1 MKHFKQIMV
10 MVIAMA
16 MVLSMMSIGTVFAE
30 TPNGLTADSTI
41 TITGLDDK
49 DTVNLYKVIE
59 WDAGTA
65 DRRAGW
71 VLTTPFANDDACKA
85 VLQAINAV
93 SDGVY
98 ELKENDVKAFTDVIN
113 KGGADSVKTTGGTVK
128 NGESVTSVA
137 PGMYVAL
144 VKPAKTDTLYNP
156 IVVSADYSST
166 NGTNIM
172 GSETPLSETMVG
184 NATATAKKETLK
196 VEKTQDDPQDT
207 TDNSYDVGDTVQFT
221 VNTTIPTFA
230 DVYTNPTFKIT
241 DEMST
246 GLVLTSGTVKV
257 YIGGSEVTELSN
269 KVVEDGT
276 KGWSLDLTGTDYV
289 KRDALTP
296 IEIKYDAVLTESAF
310 SSVNEETNDVKVEFS
325 NNPDNQEDKGT
336 VKDKTRTY
344 TFSIDGNLLGKS
356 GVRTSELVKV
366 AVDGNGNPI
375 IQASATG
382 ETYENALA
390 GAVFGLYTDE
400 SCAADKVYKNKV
412 NGVEKSWNNIVTDKN
427 GYMEINGLDAGTYYL
442 KEISAPAGFIAEQ
455 KTHKIVISAEY
466 DTETITEGGYTYD
479 LPKLKSYTITID
491 EATTSTYSM
500 TLEAS
505 SITTS
510 EATNLPTSIMNTK
523 GIELPSTGGI
533 GTTIFYIIGSVLVIG
548 AGIVMVTRRRM
559 NAN

>member
-1 MKHFKQIMV
+1 MKHFKKIMV
-10 MVIAMA
+10 MVVAMA

-41 TITGLDDK
+41 TISGLDDN

-59 WDAGTA
+59 WNAGDA
-65 DRRAGW
+65 DNRAGW
-71 VLTTPFANDDACKA
+71 VLTAPFASDNACKA
-85 VLQAINAV
+85 VLEAINGV

-98 ELKENDVKAFTDVIN
+98 SLTEADVKAFTDVIN
-113 KGGADSVKTTGGTVK
+113 AGGATKTTGGTVSD
-128 NGESVTSVA
+128 GSSVTTVA

-156 IVVSADYSST
+156 IIVSADYSST
-166 NGTNIM
+166 NGTNII
-172 GSETPLSETMVG
+172 GSDTPLSETMVG
-184 NATATAKKETLK
+184 SATATAKKETLK
-196 VEKTQDDPQDT
+196 VEKTQDDEQDE
-207 TDNSYDVGDTVQFT
+207 TDNSYDVGDTVKFT
-221 VNTTIPTFA
+221 VKTTIPTFA
-230 DVYTNPTFKIT
+230 DVYENPTFKIT
-241 DEMST
+241 DEMSK
-246 GLVLTSGTVKV
+246 GLVITSGSFEVKV
-257 YIGGSEVTELSN
+257 NGTVVNDLTVSEDSTTS
-269 KVVEDGT
+269 
-276 KGWSLDLTGTDYV
+276 WSLDLTGTDYL
-289 KRDALTP
+289 KLESPTP
-296 IEIKYDAVLTESAF
+296 IEITYKAVLTESVF
-310 SSVNEETNDVKVEFS
+310 KSVNEETNDVKVEFS
-325 NNPDNQEDKGT
+325 NNPDNQQDKGT

-356 GVRTSELVKV
+356 GIRTSELVKV

-375 IQASATG
+375 MQSTATG
-382 ETYENALA
+382 ETFENALKD
-390 GAVFGLYTDE
+390 AVFGLYTDE

-412 NGVEKSWNNIVTDKN
+412 NGVEKSWNNIVTDAN
-427 GYMEINGLDAGTYYL
+427 GYMEINGLDVGTYYL
-442 KEISAPAGFIAEQ
+442 KEISAPAGFIADQ
-455 KTHKIVISAEY
+455 KVHTIEISAEY

-491 EATTSTYSM
+491 GATTSTYSM

-510 EATNLPTSIMNTK
+510 EADNPPTSILNTK